1 MEGVNGSA
9 QVRATSFTM
18 IPPNVLAKCEDS
30 NWGAQDLEA
39 TNCKPR
45 KPGQV
50 GVSGVQLRPLRPGL
64 GVHTGQ
70 DCVGSQRCA
79 RAPAPDAGKVT
90 AVLRMVG
97 FGGAGYLSIYFY
109 RLRSFGEVCLVRGCF
124 PATNTTEWALLKVYI
139 ISNCHS
145 NLTR

>member
-50 GVSGVQLRPLRPGL
+50 GGFRVQLRPLRPGL

-70 DCVGSQRCA
+70 DCVEE
-79 RAPAPDAGKVT
+79 PAVCQG
-90 AVLRMVG
+90 
-97 FGGAGYLSIYFY
+97 LSPLMQG
-109 RLRSFGEVCLVRGCF
+109 R
-124 PATNTTEWALLKVYI
+124 
-139 ISNCHS
+139 
-145 NLTR
+145 